1 MHYPLELQFKLW
13 ALAPQLSVTDT
24 QGNLVFYVK
33 QKLFKLKEAV
43 TVCADAQQTNPLYSI
58 KADRIIDFSAR
69 YNFAS
74 FNGIPLGSVKRRG
87 LKSLWKA
94 QYDIFDGDTVIMTIR
109 EKNPWVKVMDGLFG
123 EIPILGI
130 FSGYVFN
137 PAFLVT
143 RADETVVM
151 SLEKQPSFF
160 SRTFTI
166 KQLNQLSEQEEIR
179 VLLSLLMMILLER
192 TRG

>member
-74 FNGIPLGSVKRRG
+74 SKGIPLGSVKRRG